1 MVESRGQEPR
11 LQGQVQKSPTRAAT
25 NLQSS
30 PMQHLDGR
38 TDAKAKVQEPRSNPH
53 DVAGDGETGES
64 WTASGDFYGIFYQFS
79 MKPIFGQLPN
89 AFSLWREHHVGEKS
103 HAT

>member
-1 MVESRGQEPR
+1 
-11 LQGQVQKSPTRAAT
+11 
-25 NLQSS
+25 
-30 PMQHLDGR
+30 MQHLDGR

>member
-1 MVESRGQEPR
+1 
-11 LQGQVQKSPTRAAT
+11 
-25 NLQSS
+25 
-30 PMQHLDGR
+30 MQHLDGR

-89 AFSLWREHHVGEKS
+89 AFSLWREHHVGEKITR
-103 HAT
+103 HLRACGPLNRGVPPQK